1 MRAKKEYFSNMGKD
15 HQTDWENTIRKT
27 DSDRQTERN
36 CQLGKNHQTD
46 WGITSTKI
54 THEKSGE
61 HTAK

>member
-1 MRAKKEYFSNMGKD
+1 MGKD